1 MLEECRLYCG
11 PTGSGSSSIRV
22 IDQNRF
28 MFMSREGTPSQKCGW
43 NPSDCR
49 IVAGCFSFL
58 SDAIGWLLRDNCFLY
73 HKLQDCS
80 DA

>member
-28 MFMSREGTPSQKCGW
+28 MWREGMPSQKCGW
-43 NPSDCR
+43 NPSDCT